1 MPGATEGKSRPG
13 LAGGGTGGAARED
26 TGTIWSLSDHENDAD
41 EIRSGAAGAGAK
53 TRWIFSRVLPGAVG
67 VVGWA
72 ESCDLAVATIS
83 HTLHVAPALKVF
95 CTACVKDIDSE

>member
-13 LAGGGTGGAARED
+13 LAGGGTRGAARED
-26 TGTIWSLSDHENDAD
+26 TGTVWSLSDHEKEAD
-41 EIRSGAAGAGAK
+41 ERESGVAGAGAK
-53 TRWIFSRVLPGAVG
+53 TRWIFSRVFPGAVG
-67 VVGWA
+67 AAGLVA
-72 ESCDLAVATIS
+72 SCDLAVATIS